1 MKKSTFKKVLCIVLM
16 SLMLLSLVACGG
28 GRDTDTESEG
38 PSTATVVYDTQGG
51 TLPAGKE
58 DTVEYD
64 VGKKLLLLPTPTK
77 EGYEFAGW
85 TLNGEAVATP
95 FIVEEDVVF
104 TATWTKVGGGDNTDS
119 GNSNV
124 SSDTNTETE
133 TEDTRPKVTIS
144 LVLNGG
150 TIADGEAEEFEAV
163 VGEKLYSLLPK
174 SPTKAGYTFLGWY
187 EDGKEIYEID
197 KKTKVED
204 YDMEIHALWEAKGEM
219 VTVEFF
225 LNADE
230 TLEEGAAVYFEM
242 VAGEMVG
249 SFVDKLPNATKDG
262 NKFVGWQDE
271 NGVRVSLTTR
281 ITSNT
286 RLSPVWTRIILCHDG
301 TENHQWN
308 AWQEYSQV
316 TCTTPA
322 QEQRVCNLCGASEFN
337 ETQPA
342 KGHAFGEWKTIA
354 QTEPGKTEKG
364 HQTDIPTGFARSREC
379 LNCDVKEATPL
390 TNIAYEAFNPPEIEG
405 TGWGMDLSG
414 NLINGKYDDCPFCGD
429 GKSAVIVT
437 LTAKDA
443 VYVDVFAVTGW
454 GAGAYEVTAYFKD
467 GTSKGIGMGSFGGT
481 SSFNIGKEV
490 VKFEINMESPSN
502 GTDFWSELT
511 VLVIPTDEE

>member
-16 SLMLLSLVACGG
+16 SLMVLSLVACGG

-104 TATWTKVGGGDNTDS
+104 TATWTKVGGGDNTGTSTNTND
-119 GNSNV
+119 G
-124 SSDTNTETE
+124 SSDVTSDTE
-133 TEDTRPKVTIS
+133 TEDNRPKVTIS

-150 TIADGEAEEFEAV
+150 KLADDEADEFEAV
-163 VGEKLYSLLPK
+163 VGELIGKL
-174 SPTKAGYTFLGWY
+174 PTPTRAGYTFDGWF
-187 EDGKEIYEID
+187 EDGNEKWEID
-197 KKTKVED
+197 KKSEVEA
-204 YDMEIHALWEAKGEM
+204 YDMELHALWTAKGEI

-249 SFVDKLPNATKDG
+249 SFVDKLPNATKSG

-281 ITSNT
+281 INSDI
-286 RLSPVWTRIILCHDG
+286 RLSPVWTRVILCHDG

-308 AWQEYSQV
+308 AWQEYSQA

-322 QEQRVCNLCGASEFN
+322 QEQRICNVCGGSEYNITQEATGHKYGNFALSITEEGISRSRTCVECDDKDASPLNNIAYGSF
-337 ETQPA
+337 QVPVVD
-342 KGHAFGEWKTIA
+342 GELWSEA
-354 QTEPGKTEKG
+354 EPGANLIDGDYEMNNKKSFAGKG
-364 HQTDIPTGFARSREC
+364 TGAITVTV
-379 LNCDVKEATPL
+379 NAKEAT
-390 TNIAYEAFNPPEIEG
+390 
-405 TGWGMDLSG
+405 
-414 NLINGKYDDCPFCGD
+414 
-429 GKSAVIVT
+429 
-437 LTAKDA
+437 
-443 VYVDVFAVTGW
+443 YVDIIALTGYGSASYTIVVT
-454 GAGAYEVTAYFKD
+454 D
-467 GTSKGIGMGSFGGT
+467 DKGVEHDLGLGSFGSGT
-481 SSFNIGKEV
+481 GATKPFDVNMTITKIV
-490 VKFEINMESPSN
+490 INMPSCSI
-502 GTDFWSELT
+502 GSDYWVELS
-511 VLVIPTDEE
+511 VLVVPKD